1 MASLYEIASRYLDI
15 LETMEEDASVLD
27 EIKDTLE
34 NKIENI
40 GCYIKDITAM
50 AEAIK
55 TEEEN
60 LCARRKTLERKAD
73 RLKEY
78 LASCMLMTGVKKYAS
93 QRLAVGFRSSK
104 SVTILNEAMIP
115 EDFMVI
121 KTTKAPDKVAIKT
134 AMENGIYI
142 PGAEITK
149 KENIQIK

>member
-1 MASLYEIASRYLDI
+1 MASLYEIANRYLDI
-15 LETMEEDASVLD
+15 LESMEEDASVLD

-78 LASCMLMTGVKKYAS
+78 LASCMQMTGVKKYAS
-93 QRLAVGFRSSK
+93 QRLAVSFRSSK

-115 EDFMVI
+115 EDFMVT
-121 KTTKAPDKVAIKT
+121 KTTSAPDKVAIKT

>member
-15 LETMEEDASVLD
+15 LEGMEEDASVLD

-60 LCARRKTLERKAD
+60 LCTRRKTLEKKAD

-78 LASCMLMTGVKKYAS
+78 LASCMQMTGVKKYAS

>member
-15 LETMEEDASVLD
+15 LESMEEDASTLD

-60 LCARRKTLERKAD
+60 LCARRKTLEKKAD

-78 LASCMLMTGVKKYAS
+78 LASCMQMTGVKKYAS

>member
-15 LETMEEDASVLD
+15 LESMEEDASVLD

-60 LCARRKTLERKAD
+60 LCARRKTLEKKAD

-78 LASCMLMTGVKKYAS
+78 LASCMQMTGVKKYAS

>member
-1 MASLYEIASRYLDI
+1 MQ
-15 LETMEEDASVLD
+15 
-27 EIKDTLE
+27 
-34 NKIENI
+34 
-40 GCYIKDITAM
+40 
-50 AEAIK
+50 
-55 TEEEN
+55 
-60 LCARRKTLERKAD
+60 
-73 RLKEY
+73 
-78 LASCMLMTGVKKYAS
+78 MTGVKKYAS
-93 QRLAVGFRSSK
+93 QRLAVSFRSSK